1 MLRPLPGALTPDEGN
16 ETTLAPTTSSRCLSH
31 AHGVPDNLPNSSSL
45 FMKSMTSALR
55 RALGGALLLSALAAQ
70 AQNVAIVNGRPVPKA
85 RVEALMNQVQR
96 SGQQLPEGAETR
108 VRDEVVLREIFAQ
121 EAQRRGVAKSASYRE
136 QMELARQ
143 SILIRELF
151 EGYKT
156 KNPVSDADAQV
167 EYDKV
172 KAQNSG
178 TEYRASHIL
187 VGSEDEAKALIA
199 KIKGGA
205 KFEELA
211 KTASKDPGSGER
223 GGDLDFA
230 RPEAYVPE
238 FSQAMT
244 KLQKGQMTEAPV
256 QSQFGW
262 HIIRLDDQREAA
274 FPAFDEVKGQLKQ
287 RMEQTRL
294 QAYQEKLKS
303 SAKTDYKFN

>member
-1 MLRPLPGALTPDEGN
+1 MI
-16 ETTLAPTTSSRCLSH
+16 
-31 AHGVPDNLPNSSSL
+31 
-45 FMKSMTSALR
+45 SMTPVFR
-55 RALGGALLLSALAAQ
+55 RALGGALLLSALAVQ
-70 AQNVAIVNGRPVPKA
+70 AQNVAVVNGRPVPKA
-85 RVEALMNQVQR
+85 RVEALLNQVQR
-96 SGQQLPEGAETR
+96 SGQQLPEGAESR

-151 EGYKT
+151 ESYKA
-156 KNPVSDADAQV
+156 KNPVSDADAQA

-199 KIKGGA
+199 KIKSGT
-205 KFEELA
+205 KFEDLA

-244 KLQKGQMTEAPV
+244 KLQKGQMTESPV

>member
-1 MLRPLPGALTPDEGN
+1 MTP
-16 ETTLAPTTSSRCLSH
+16 
-31 AHGVPDNLPNSSSL
+31 
-45 FMKSMTSALR
+45 ALR
-55 RALGGALLLSALAAQ
+55 RALGGALLLTALAAQ

-96 SGQQLPEGAETR
+96 SGQQLPEGAESR

-151 EGYKT
+151 EDYKA

-211 KTASKDPGSGER
+211 KSASKDPGSGER

-303 SAKTDYKFN
+303 TAKTDYKFN

>member
-1 MLRPLPGALTPDEGN
+1 
-16 ETTLAPTTSSRCLSH
+16 
-31 AHGVPDNLPNSSSL
+31 
-45 FMKSMTSALR
+45 
-55 RALGGALLLSALAAQ
+55 
-70 AQNVAIVNGRPVPKA
+70 
-85 RVEALMNQVQR
+85 MNQVQR